1 MTALDVA
8 AKARKMES
16 VRNMLAVQ
24 KERGI
29 STDYVEGVVE
39 RMIKADEESLDT
51 IEELV
56 QHVTIEGN
64 IDQMQS
70 TRNEHLSHC
79 RPWQDVD
86 IGGSTI
92 PASHHHDRHN

>member
-1 MTALDVA
+1 MTALDIA
-8 AKARKMES
+8 AKAGKMES

-39 RMIKADEESLDT
+39 RMIKANEESLDM

-64 IDQMQS
+64 IDQMKS

-79 RPWQDVD
+79 RPWQDGD
-86 IGGSTI
+86 I
-92 PASHHHDRHN
+92 